1 MENNTTEKKGLG
13 GVVIIA
19 VLAILAVAAI
29 GFCIAAFGV
38 IAAEDVVL
46 KKGTVNDKV
55 ELILY
60 DGPKTLP
67 SKAEALAKFDPDLEK
82 YKKTLA
88 RDDDTKIYVG
98 DQQLFVYATGVA
110 AGHTWSVDYKA
121 PQMYT
126 PVTYF
131 DAEFKEGGE
140 VTICV
145 DITDVAD
152 IEAIESVEV
161 LPSAYGIKPVVDGKR
176 VYFNIKENGNYTVVF
191 NDQEFNATHIFVNE
205 IEDYSQYI
213 DEDTVI
219 IEPGEWT
226 IENISLETGKTYYI
240 KGGAVVHSTLGGNY
254 VEDIKVFGHGIIDGS
269 WYAGWKENHT
279 TEAHVPFNVVA
290 AQGITLDG
298 PTFLNSNC
306 WVVNATDSKNC
317 VFKNIKLISGRANGD
332 GITIQSC
339 QDMTITDAFV
349 RTWDDSLVVK
359 NYTTTQNSKNINF
372 KNISVWTDLAQSMEI
387 GYETNKGKKEDPQI
401 SGVSFTDITVLYNFH
416 KPVISIHNSDNAYV
430 HDISYKNI
438 VVEHANMGEGD
449 GAENRQLIDF
459 NVQSSNWSQT
469 NERGRIKG
477 VTIENVQ
484 VLNTN
489 KANVISRIVGNDEE
503 HKVEDIT
510 IKDLV
515 ILGTKVTNDNCQ
527 DAAHTFEFNDYTSNI
542 IFE

>member
-1 MENNTTEKKGLG
+1 MENNTTETKNRG
-13 GVVIIA
+13 GMVLII
-19 VLAILAVAAI
+19 VLAVLAVAAI
-29 GFCIAAFGV
+29 AFCISCITGIV
-38 IAAEDVVL
+38 PTM

-55 ELILY
+55 ELVLY

-88 RDDDTKIYVG
+88 HDEDTKIYVG
-98 DQQLFVYATGVA
+98 DQELFVYATGVA
-110 AGHTWSVDYKA
+110 AGHTWSVDYTA

-131 DAEFKEGGE
+131 DAEFKDGGE
-140 VTICV
+140 VTVCV
-145 DITDVAD
+145 DITNVED
-152 IEAIESVEV
+152 ISEIKSVEV
-161 LPSAYGIKPVVDGKR
+161 LPSKYEIKPEIRGKK
-176 VYFNIKENGNYTVVF
+176 VFFNIKETGNYTVVF
-191 NDQEFNATHIFVNE
+191 NDSEFNATHIFVNE
-205 IEDYSQYI
+205 IDDYSQYI
-213 DEDTVI
+213 DEDTVV
-219 IEPGEWT
+219 IEPGEWY
-226 IENISLETGKTYYI
+226 IENISLETGTTYYI
-240 KGGAVVHSTLGGNY
+240 KGGAVVHTTLGGNY
-254 VEDIKVFGHGIIDGS
+254 VEDIKVFGHGIVDGS

-279 TEAHVPFNVVA
+279 TEAHVPFNIVA

-332 GITIQSC
+332 GITLQSC
-339 QDMTITDAFV
+339 QDMTVTDAFV
-349 RTWDDSLVVK
+349 RAWDDCLVVK
-359 NYTTTQNSKNINF
+359 NYTTTQNTRNINF
-372 KNISVWTDLAQSMEI
+372 KNISIWTDLAQSMEI
-387 GYETNKGKKEDPQI
+387 GYETNKGKKDDPEI
-401 SGVSFTDITVLYNFH
+401 SNVSFTDITVLYNFH

-469 NERGRIKG
+469 NERGRIKN
-477 VTIENVQ
+477 VTIDNVK

-489 KANVISRIVGNDEE
+489 KANVISRIVGNDTE
-503 HKVEDIT
+503 HMVENVT

-515 ILGTKVTNDNCQ
+515 ILGTKVTQDNCQ
-527 DAAHTFEFNDYTSNI
+527 DAAHTFEFNDYTKDI
-542 IFE
+542 VFE